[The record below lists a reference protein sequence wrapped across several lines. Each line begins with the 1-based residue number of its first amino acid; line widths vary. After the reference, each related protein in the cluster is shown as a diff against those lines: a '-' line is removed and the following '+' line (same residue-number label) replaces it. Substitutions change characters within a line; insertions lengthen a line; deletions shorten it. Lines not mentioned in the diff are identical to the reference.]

1 MRSAKTRLKRTHF
14 LKIKMRLLLIISLT
28 AVLAAVSLSQVKT
41 VPTPEVKTPFA
52 ESLQAVVVTTDGW
65 DSSKGKAR
73 MFERSSPK
81 AKWKAAGDIFDVVIG
96 RIGSAWAVESAPETA
111 ATFKKEGDGRSP
123 AGMFPL
129 SYAFGFASKPEQLEF
144 PFTKIEPSTECV
156 DDPASSHYNKIVDR
170 YKVGI
175 FDWKSSEKMRE
186 VEPEYELGI
195 FVAYNSYPVRSGDGS
210 CIFLHV
216 WKDAE
221 TPTSGCTAMARN
233 DLERIISWLE
243 PAKNPYYVHLPE
255 AELKKLRKKWALPEL
270 K

>member
-1 MRSAKTRLKRTHF
+1 MRSARTRQRRTLS
-14 LKIKMRLLLIISLT
+14 LKIKMRLLSIILLT

-41 VPTPEVKTPFA
+41 VPTPEVKTPFSQ
-52 ESLQAVVVTTDGW
+52 SLQAVVVTTNGW
-65 DSSKGKAR
+65 EASKGKAR
-73 MFERSSPK
+73 IFERSSPK
-81 AKWKAAGDIFDVVIG
+81 AKWKEAGEVFNVVIG
-96 RIGSAWAVESAPETA
+96 RNGSAWAVESAPEA
-111 ATFKKEGDGRSP
+111 ATNFKKEGDGRAP
-123 AGMFPL
+123 VGTFPL
-129 SYAFGFASKPEQLEF
+129 KYAFGFASKPEQLNF
-144 PFTKIEPSTECV
+144 PYTKIEESTECV

-175 FDWKSSEKMRE
+175 LDWKSSEKMRE
-186 VEPEYELGI
+186 IEPEYELGV
-195 FVAYNSYPVRSGDGS
+195 FVAYNTYPVRSGDGS

-255 AELKKLRKKWALPEL
+255 AEHKKLRKKWALPEM